1 MKIKKTKYQIG
12 MILSSSMGMLLW
24 GIIGSIAPLATS
36 WPFISSLPKVYLSVF
51 LFLPTTFMIIGNL
64 TLGILADKIGR
75 KFVYILSTVLYATGF
90 IIIFLSMD
98 VYSLVAG
105 IALTEFGVGGE
116 EVATLTLVSENLP
129 VEERGKYLVFIPNMS
144 NIGSALIAFI
154 FIYSYASSIFVQKL
168 YFITIALIAV
178 AIAFYTRYRVPE
190 SYRWLRDKGKIS
202 QALQE
207 KRKINLSEEKVRV
220 KPVNFYFAL
229 VILAVIGISQYL
241 TYGLMTYII
250 GPYYF
255 TGNMISIII
264 FIASLGA
271 SVAGFIAMFM
281 VNWGRKKL
289 AIFSYVG
296 GTLTIFIILIFLKD
310 VNNLFI
316 FMPLLF
322 LNMMFSEFA
331 WATRTTIEPE
341 IFPTLR
347 RSSAIALVR
356 LFPTI
361 SYIISIYVTASYSLM
376 DYIIFNVVLWGMGT
390 AATIIWYF
398 KGIETKYISM
408 DFITE

>member
-12 MILSSSMGMLLW
+12 LIVSSSMGMFLW
-24 GIIGSIAPLATS
+24 GIIASIAPLATS

-51 LFLPTTFMIIGNL
+51 LFLPTAFMLTGNL
-64 TLGILADKIGR
+64 VLGILADKIGR
-75 KFVYILSTVLYATGF
+75 KFIYILSTILYGLGF
-90 IIIFLSMD
+90 ILIFLSND

-116 EVATLTLVSENLP
+116 EVATLTLVSENIPL
-129 VEERGKYLVFIPNMS
+129 EERGMYLVFIPNMN
-144 NIGSALIAFI
+144 NIGSAVIAFI
-154 FIYSYASSIFVQKL
+154 FMYSYSSSIFVQKL

-190 SYRWLRDKGKIS
+190 SYRWLRDSGKIS
-202 QALQE
+202 RALEE
-207 KRKINLSEEKVRV
+207 KRKINLTEEKLRI

-229 VILAVIGISQYL
+229 AFLAVIGISQYL
-241 TYGLMTYII
+241 TFGLMAYII

-255 TGNMISIII
+255 TGKMISMII
-264 FIASLGA
+264 FVASLGA

-281 VNWGRKKL
+281 VNWGRKRL
-289 AIFSYVG
+289 ALFSYIG
-296 GTLTIFIILIFLKD
+296 GTVTILIILLVLNDIS
-310 VNNLFI
+310 NMFI

-347 RSSAIALVR
+347 RSSAIAIVR
-356 LFPTI
+356 LFPTT
-361 SYIISIYVTASYSLM
+361 SYIISIYATASFSLM
-376 DYIIFNVVLWGMGT
+376 DYILFNVILWGIGA
-390 AATIIWYF
+390 AATVIWYF
-398 KGIETKYISM
+398 KGVETKHVSM
-408 DFITE
+408 DYLAQ